1 MVFKDSLLKIEHVK
15 EVVVNPVLKAWR

>member
-1 MVFKDSLLKIEHVK
+1 VFKDNLLKIEHVR